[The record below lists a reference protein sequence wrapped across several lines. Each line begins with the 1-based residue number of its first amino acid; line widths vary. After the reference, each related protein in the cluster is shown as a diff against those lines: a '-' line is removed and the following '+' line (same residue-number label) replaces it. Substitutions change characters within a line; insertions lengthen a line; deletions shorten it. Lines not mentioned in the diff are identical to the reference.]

1 MLTHMF
7 RELLSYC
14 VNSIETSKSYSLRI
28 TPCSTE
34 TKLYVNFWAG
44 NSLHSMCIAVYPT
57 RTNSPAVFIPP
68 ISGFLALL
76 DKDVQLQFV
85 TGFTRRFTCSLSRIL
100 PQHQRICS
108 VPKFDAEDLE
118 SALLVPSVQILDRFD
133 FRSVLDFLIM
143 RLRSAIGST
152 WLTALPDFQKVTILC
167 IFVPTWYFIVCSKF
181 LNETFQFVSRATTNL
196 MIPGVFMFLHQ
207 NFLGL
212 LNLVIFVFLTIFV
225 SICQFVCKCK
235 AF

>member
-28 TPCSTE
+28 TSCSNE
-34 TKLYVNFWAG
+34 TKLSVNFWVG
-44 NSLHSMCIAVYPT
+44 NSLHSMCIAVYPS

-76 DKDVQLQFV
+76 HEDVQLQFV
-85 TGFTRRFTCSLSRIL
+85 TGFTQRFTCSLSRIL

-167 IFVPTWYFIVCSKF
+167 TFVSTWCFIVCLKF
-181 LNETFQFVSRATTNL
+181 LSETFPIYLLDHRQF
-196 MIPGVFMFLHQ
+196 
-207 NFLGL
+207 
-212 LNLVIFVFLTIFV
+212 
-225 SICQFVCKCK
+225 
-235 AF
+235 